1 MKKSLILGYGITGK
15 SFANYLTKKK
25 LNFEIYDK
33 NFKGKKFIAF
43 PEYKYLKKYENIYI
57 SPGFKLKEYLS
68 ETEIS
73 SLKFQTDLDIF
84 FKHNNSY
91 KIGVTGTNGKSSFA
105 YYLEQILNQVSSGI
119 IVGNFGN
126 PVLDFLHHKKKYSII
141 ELSSFQLEKLNK
153 SLLDLSVVTNIS
165 QDHLDFH
172 GNFENY
178 KKAKL
183 KICNNRA
190 KTFFANT
197 NMSLKD
203 FAFEIASSL
212 EKIDSNTSRSLNE
225 LPHRLEEVIPGIIND
240 SKSTNSASLLYAI
253 KKLNFDGNLIIC
265 GDPRKEPK
273 SYEVYGPQQVYI
285 FGMHRNELME
295 KVKSRRSNIKTFSN
309 LDLVLQDIKKADLKP
324 NILFSPGN
332 SSGKDFKNFEDRGNF
347 FKDKVLE
354 YFSD

>member
-15 SFANYLTKKK
+15 SFTNYLTKKK

-33 NFKGKKFIAF
+33 NFKGKNFISF
-43 PEYKYLKKYENIYI
+43 PEYKNLKKYENIYI
-57 SPGFKLKEYLS
+57 SPGFKLNKYLS
-68 ETEIS
+68 EIEIS

-84 FKHNNSY
+84 FKQNNSY
-91 KIGVTGTNGKSSFA
+91 KIGITGTNGKSTFA

-126 PVLDFLHHKKKYSII
+126 PVLDFLQHKKKYSII

-165 QDHLDFH
+165 PDHLDFH

-183 KICNNRA
+183 KICNNKA
-190 KTFFANT
+190 KTFFLN
-197 NMSLKD
+197 NDISLKD

-212 EKIDSNTSRSLNE
+212 EKIDSNTFSPLND
-225 LPHRLEEVIPGIIND
+225 LPHRLEEVIPGVIND

-265 GDPRKEPK
+265 GDPSKEIK
-273 SYEVYGPQQVYI
+273 SNEILGPHQVYI
-285 FGMHRNELME
+285 FGMHRNELKD
-295 KVKSRRSNIKTFSN
+295 KVKGRGVKIFSN
-309 LDLVLQDIKKADLKP
+309 LDLVLQDIKREDAKP

-347 FKDKVLE
+347 FKDKVLK

>member
-1 MKKSLILGYGITGK
+1 
-15 SFANYLTKKK
+15 
-25 LNFEIYDK
+25 
-33 NFKGKKFIAF
+33 
-43 PEYKYLKKYENIYI
+43 
-57 SPGFKLKEYLS
+57 
-68 ETEIS
+68 
-73 SLKFQTDLDIF
+73 
-84 FKHNNSY
+84 
-91 KIGVTGTNGKSSFA
+91 
-105 YYLEQILNQVSSGI
+105 
-119 IVGNFGN
+119 
-126 PVLDFLHHKKKYSII
+126 
-141 ELSSFQLEKLNK
+141 
-153 SLLDLSVVTNIS
+153 
-165 QDHLDFH
+165 
-172 GNFENY
+172 
-178 KKAKL
+178 
-183 KICNNRA
+183 
-190 KTFFANT
+190 
-197 NMSLKD
+197 MSLKD

-212 EKIDSNTSRSLNE
+212 EKIDSNTSRSLIE

-295 KVKSRRSNIKTFSN
+295 KVKSRKSNIRTFSN

-332 SSGKDFKNFEDRGNF
+332 SSGKDFKNFEDRGNY

>member
-33 NFKGKKFIAF
+33 KFKGKKFVEF
-43 PEYKYLKKYENIYI
+43 PEYTSLKKYENIYI
-57 SPGFKLKEYLS
+57 SPGFKLTEYLS

-84 FKHNNSY
+84 FKWNNSY

-105 YYLEQILNQVSSGI
+105 YYLKQILNQVSSGV

-126 PVLDFLHHKKKYSII
+126 PVIDFLQHKKKYSII

-165 QDHLDFH
+165 PDHLDFH

-183 KICNNRA
+183 KICNNKA
-190 KTFFANT
+190 KTYFLN
-197 NMSLKD
+197 NEVSLKD

-212 EKIDSNTSRSLNE
+212 EKIDPNTFGPLND
-225 LPHRLEEVIPGIIND
+225 LPHRLEEVVPGIIND
-240 SKSTNSASLLYAI
+240 SKSTNSASLFYAI
-253 KKLNFDGNLIIC
+253 EKLNFDGNLIIC
-265 GDPRKEPK
+265 GDPSKEQK
-273 SYEVYGPQQVYI
+273 SYEIIGPQQVYI
-285 FGMHRNELME
+285 FGTHRNELKD
-295 KVKSRRSNIKTFSN
+295 KVKGSSVKIFSN
-309 LDLVLQDIKKADLKP
+309 LDLVLRDIKKSNTKP

-332 SSGKDFKNFEDRGNF
+332 SSGKDFENFEDRGNF
-347 FKDKVLE
+347 FKDKVLK

>member
-15 SFANYLTKKK
+15 SFVHYLTKKK

-33 NFKGKKFIAF
+33 NLIGKKFIAF
-43 PEYKYLKKYENIYI
+43 PEYNNLKKYENIYV
-57 SPGFKLKEYLS
+57 SPGFKLTDYLS
-68 ETEIS
+68 EIEIRN
-73 SLKFQTDLDIF
+73 LEFLTDLDIF
-84 FKHNNSY
+84 FKQNKSY
-91 KIGVTGTNGKSSFA
+91 KIGVTGTNGKSSLA

-153 SLLDLSVVTNIS
+153 SFLDLSIVTNIS
-165 QDHLDFH
+165 PDHLDFH
-172 GNFENY
+172 GNFDNY

-183 KICNNRA
+183 KICNNKA
-190 KTFFANT
+190 KTYFAN
-197 NMSLKD
+197 NDISLKE
-203 FAFEIASSL
+203 FAFEVASSL
-212 EKIDSNTSRSLNE
+212 EKIDSKTLSSLND
-225 LPHRLEEVIPGIIND
+225 LPHRLEEVVPGIIND

-265 GDPRKEPK
+265 GDPAKEPK
-273 SYEVYGPQQVYI
+273 SFEILGPKQVYI
-285 FGMHRNELME
+285 FGKHRNEL
-295 KVKSRRSNIKTFSN
+295 KDKIKCNRVKIFSN
-309 LDLVLQDIKKADLKP
+309 LDLVLHDIKQGDIKP

-332 SSGKDFKNFEDRGNF
+332 SSGEDFKNFEDRGNF
-347 FKDKVLE
+347 FKDKVLK